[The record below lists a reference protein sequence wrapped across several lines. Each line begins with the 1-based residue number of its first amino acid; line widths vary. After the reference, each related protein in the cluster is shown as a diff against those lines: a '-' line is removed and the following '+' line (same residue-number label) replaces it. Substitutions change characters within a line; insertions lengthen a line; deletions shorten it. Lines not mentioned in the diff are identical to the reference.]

1 MLGIVKHPGAF
12 AEYLTLPMENLRVLP
27 NSITDEEAVFT
38 EPIAAACEILEQ
50 VRFAKGAEVA
60 VLGDGKLGLLIA
72 QVLQVSGLQV
82 SLYGRTAAKLAVAA
96 PLGVLTT
103 LISRD
108 NPRLPE
114 RGIPGRCGSTR
125 GGGGVWGGGGDGATE
140 GDNRDEVDDC
150 GEGSGGFCAVDRT

>member
-1 MLGIVKHPGAF
+1 M
-12 AEYLTLPMENLRVLP
+12 LP

-114 RGIPGRCGSTR
+114 RGIPGRCGSNR
-125 GGGGVWGGGGDGATE
+125 DGGGDGATE